1 MCSGKAKWSFQTCPH
16 SADRRATSR
25 ARQGLCEW
33 HISAANLSDLE
44 TNGSRKRREWAYFSS
59 GPDGVTGNISGSGK
73 ETSSLIVG
81 QLKDAL
87 SLFLLIS
94 YAEKWCYL
102 FSCEI
107 SLDGLLTT
115 SWKYA
120 WPRFRGKFHSIFD
133 TETLSQYSLSFGL
146 IRDSIL
152 AFSQENVLPALM
164 RIQITNI
171 IPLAKLERY
180 CRFEILRNPHLS
192 YLLSARANLD

>member
-1 MCSGKAKWSFQTCPH
+1 MSSGDKRAENDRNDVDWTIICITSHILIKQLYERCIIRFLVLVRETRRNFCYLQQLASAENDGCRKMKWSFQNMPPFRRRYRKTNSIRGH
-16 SADRRATSR
+16 SER
-25 ARQGLCEW
+25 

-87 SLFLLIS
+87 RLFLLIS

-115 SWKYA
+115 SWK
-120 WPRFRGKFHSIFD
+120 
-133 TETLSQYSLSFGL
+133 
-146 IRDSIL
+146 
-152 AFSQENVLPALM
+152 
-164 RIQITNI
+164 
-171 IPLAKLERY
+171 
-180 CRFEILRNPHLS
+180 
-192 YLLSARANLD
+192 